1 MTFLWTKR
9 NSTRYYIRNFLI
21 FGCLQGQNAHSQV
34 RSPVSVM
41 IIVYLGTLKLREFR
55 KTQLKIVI
63 NKFPINMRFF
73 KEF

>member
-9 NSTRYYIRNFLI
+9 NSTRYYIRNFSI

-34 RSPVSVM
+34 RSRVSV
-41 IIVYLGTLKLREFR
+41 IIIAYLDTLKLREFQ
-55 KTQLKIVI
+55 KTPLKILI

-73 KEF
+73 NEF